1 MKKMAKVYVALAA
14 IATLAFGLFSCSG
27 GGNDVNPLAYYTLL
41 NNSVLKYLD
50 LSNAKSLYIS
60 GGSGTSAN
68 KADGISASVSGP
80 EHKKIFKIT
89 DSGYVEE
96 VKYLNGEK
104 KEIAVYNQPVAI
116 YTINKDYIFVGFGY
130 SATSIST
137 GYLVRKSDG
146 AVFDMKNA
154 GVPNMNTNND
164 WKNASFF
171 RTDKKNNIYYR
182 IYDYSNGN
190 SLQKIIRVDLS
201 GVDSLVGE
209 TVSPSTD
216 SVYVFDVDKDGNI
229 IYNGYSASDTS
240 QGIKRIRKANGGL
253 KNVDSIYNYNYW
265 VGLDGCIYYLDDYQS
280 GGWNSTTQQYE
291 NSGYTI
297 KKVTIDAD
305 YNVSESDYGLLSN
318 NNIYRSSSYKIE
330 IKNRIIIVTTNSSG
344 NIFEVYNQSAS
355 PRNFSYAGLTLK
367 SVTAVNSTENF
378 YYIAGTDNSGNTILI
393 KVNPEDDSWTNLLP
407 DNNYEVYTFTASETD
422 GITFNALRMSDGK
435 KIIGKVGI
443 NGGAVTVIDE
453 ESNAQISYLERIN

>member
-68 KADGISASVSGP
+68 KADGISASVSDP
-80 EHKKIFKIT
+80 YHKKIFKIT
-89 DSGYVEE
+89 DAGYVEE

-104 KEIAVYNQPVAI
+104 KEISILYEPCAI
-116 YTINKDYIFVGFGY
+116 EKINDEYIFVGFGINLLN
-130 SATSIST
+130 ISS

-154 GVPNMNTNND
+154 GMPRDRMTGFNT
-164 WKNASFF
+164 KIFS
-171 RTDKKNNIYYR
+171 TDKKKNIYYLSIR
-182 IYDYSNGN
+182 N
-190 SLQKIIRVDLS
+190 SWSHFSGIITELIKINLENI
-201 GVDSLVGE
+201 DSLSSQV
-209 TVSPSTD
+209 VSASTD
-216 SVYVFDVDKDGNI
+216 YVTGFDVDANGNLIYTGQI
-229 IYNGYSASDTS
+229 ISDNNNTS
-240 QGIKRIRKANGGL
+240 MPSFIRIRKNNGGL
-253 KNVDSIYNYNYW
+253 KNINDCKGTYW
-265 VGLDGCIYYLDDYQS
+265 SGLDGNIYYYGNQQNEGYPIKKISIDEEYNISESVYGFLQ
-280 GGWNSTTQQYE
+280 NTT
-291 NSGYTI
+291 SGY
-297 KKVTIDAD
+297 KL
-305 YNVSESDYGLLSN
+305 EL
-318 NNIYRSSSYKIE
+318 
-330 IKNRIIIVTTNSSG
+330 KNRILMIDNSIS
-344 NIFEVYNQSAS
+344 EVYNPSAN
-355 PRNFSYAGLTLK
+355 PRYVSLAGLTLK
-367 SVTAVNSTENF
+367 TVTAANSTENF
-378 YYIAGTDNSGNTILI
+378 YYIAGTDSSNNTILI